1 MQLENLKS
9 KLEMIYQD
17 EDGGVGQGVCD
28 DHEDVK
34 EADVQQDR
42 CKRDHVTNQQQ
53 EQKDDPVKRFALKKI
68 VYISFL
74 FLK

>member
-1 MQLENLKS
+1 
-9 KLEMIYQD
+9 MIYQD
-17 EDGGVGQGVCD
+17 EDGGVCQGVCD
-28 DHEDVK
+28 DHEDVE

-42 CKRDHVTNQQQ
+42 CERDHVTNQQQ

-74 FLK
+74 FF

>member
-1 MQLENLKS
+1 
-9 KLEMIYQD
+9 MIYQD

-28 DHEDVK
+28 DHEDVE

-53 EQKDDPVKRFALKKI
+53 EQKDDPVKRFALI
-68 VYISFL
+68 N
-74 FLK
+74 